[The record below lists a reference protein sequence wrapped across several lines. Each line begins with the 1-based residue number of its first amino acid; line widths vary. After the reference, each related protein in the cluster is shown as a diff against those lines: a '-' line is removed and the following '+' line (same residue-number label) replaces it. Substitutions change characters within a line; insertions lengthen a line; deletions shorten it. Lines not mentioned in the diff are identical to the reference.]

1 MGHAA
6 GAPKFRKFGCR
17 CSLCAITGIFPYKYP
32 VFAFYTGFINLGRN
46 RRVDKKIAP
55 NCSFPTHVL
64 LCVLLLKNYKN
75 NAYIPPSEA
84 LSKEKMR
91 LMKESSLSG
100 AYRGTKIAPWA
111 IGISN

>member
-1 MGHAA
+1 M
-6 GAPKFRKFGCR
+6 PKLYMQCR
-17 CSLCAITGIFPYKYP
+17 GTCPNYTYNAWAVHTALTGIFPYKYP

-75 NAYIPPSEA
+75 NDTTFPRQR
-84 LSKEKMR
+84 LS
-91 LMKESSLSG
+91 
-100 AYRGTKIAPWA
+100 
-111 IGISN
+111 